1 MRHRAL
7 ASWPSTVPLQV
18 LLHSRTRLGEQRVR
32 REREMEV
39 AVVEVAWEEVEGG
52 SLEMNSFVE
61 LEMGESLSSPWEVGE
76 WTL

>member
-1 MRHRAL
+1 
-7 ASWPSTVPLQV
+7 
-18 LLHSRTRLGEQRVR
+18 
-32 REREMEV
+32 MEV

-76 WTL
+76 